1 MSSRVF
7 LKPGV
12 FSRWRQFARLKQEA
26 VAQDCGWTQGEQSH
40 VERGARSVARTKL
53 DIMVGAITKA
63 LEADGLPAP
72 DLQDLIAES
81 RAQ

>member
-1 MSSRVF
+1 MSSRVY

-12 FSRWRQFARLKQEA
+12 LSRWRRFANVKQEA

-40 VERGARSVARTKL
+40 VERGTRSVARARL
-53 DIMVGAITKA
+53 DIMLGTITKA
-63 LEADGLPAP
+63 LKADGLPEP
-72 DLQDLIAES
+72 EVQDLIAEG

>member
-1 MSSRVF
+1 MTRVY

-26 VAQDCGWTQGEQSH
+26 VAQDCGWTQSEQSH

-63 LEADGLPAP
+63 LEDDGLPAP
-72 DLQDLIAES
+72 NAEDMIARV
-81 RAQ
+81 RAA